1 MFAKDHQLYVDEY
14 NEDYHEFFGTLG
26 WEPESQCQRG
36 KYSKIFLKI
45 LLIQT
50 FWFYLEKIS
59 KINVIVMYTL
69 SFLNILGYFGLNESP

>member
-45 LLIQT
+45 SLIQT
-50 FWFYLEKIS
+50 FYLEKIS
-59 KINVIVMYTL
+59 KINVIVMYIL
-69 SFLNILGYFGLNESP
+69 SFLNIRDYFGLNESP